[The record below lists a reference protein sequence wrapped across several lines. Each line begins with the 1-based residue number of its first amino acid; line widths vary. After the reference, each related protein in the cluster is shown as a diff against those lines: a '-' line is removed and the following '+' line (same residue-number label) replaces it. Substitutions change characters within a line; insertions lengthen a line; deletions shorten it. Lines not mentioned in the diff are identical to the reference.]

1 MAAFHLQW
9 PEQQTELHY
18 SPPRALRCF
27 THRPRSLHA
36 LLDNALAGHANHTAL
51 VCDDQRLSYAELD
64 QRVGQLAASWHEMGV
79 QAGDRVALLLG
90 NRIEFV
96 LCLLAATRLGAIT
109 VPLSIREQTPGLH
122 YMLSHCAAVMLV
134 FEASLAHVVPSKD
147 SLPGLRWRVSVGP
160 CEAALTLDALLCEKQ
175 WHSAAAVDEEDTAV
189 ILYTS
194 GTTGRPKG
202 AMLSHLGIVHSC
214 MHYQAGMQ
222 LGPKDVSIAAVP
234 LSHVT
239 GLVALVTT
247 MLHVAGTLVILPT
260 FKAPAFL
267 HLAQKERMTHSL
279 MVPAMYN
286 LCLLQPDFA
295 QHDLSHWRIGAY
307 GGAPMP
313 VASIEALAQALPQL
327 VLMNCY
333 GATETTSPATMMP
346 AGMTASH
353 NDSVGLALACAD
365 IKVVDEQGQPV
376 AANAMGEIWIKGPMV
391 VAGYWDNPQATASE
405 FVEGYWKSGDMGSMD
420 AAGFVRILDRKKD
433 MLNRGG
439 YKIYCIEVENVL
451 YQHPAVVECAI
462 VGKPCPVLGER
473 VHAFVCVREP
483 VNETELA
490 VFCQTRLSR
499 EKVPESFTISDQAL
513 PRNANGKLMKRQMR
527 DQLLATLNA

>member
-1 MAAFHLQW
+1 MSTWEVNW
-9 PEQQTELHY
+9 PAQQTETHF
-18 SPPRALRCF
+18 SPERVLRCF
-27 THRPRSLHA
+27 SQRPHSLHG
-36 LLDNALAGHANHTAL
+36 LLENALHANPEGIAL
-51 VCDDQRLSYAELD
+51 VCEDKRLSYRELD
-64 QRVGQLAASWHEMGV
+64 EHVGKLAAGWHALGL
-79 QAGDRVALLLG
+79 QPGDRVALLLS

-122 YMLSHCAAVMLV
+122 YMLSHCEAVMLV
-134 FEASLAHVVPSKD
+134 HDAALADVVPAKD
-147 SLPGLRWRVSVGP
+147 TLPALSWQISVGA
-160 CEAALTLDALLCEKQ
+160 CANTLEFSSLLSDKP
-175 WHSAAAVDEEDTAV
+175 HTDVARVNEEDTAV

-214 MHYQAGMQ
+214 MHFQAGMK
-222 LGPKDVSIAAVP
+222 LGPDSVAIAAVP

-247 MLHVAGTLVILPT
+247 LLHVAGTLVILPT
-260 FKAPAFL
+260 FKAATFL
-267 HLAQKERMTHSL
+267 QVAAQEKMTHSL

-286 LCLLQPDFA
+286 LCLLQPDFERI
-295 QHDLSHWRIGAY
+295 DLSHWQVGAF

-313 VASIEALAQALPQL
+313 VASIEALSRTLPNL

-346 AGMTASH
+346 PGMTAMH
-353 NDSVGLALACAD
+353 NDTV
-365 IKVVDEQGQPV
+365 GQPV
-376 AANAMGEIWIKGPMV
+376 VCAEIHVVDDEGQRVAPGELGEIWIKGPMV
-391 VAGYWDNPQATASE
+391 VSGYWNNPQATASE
-405 FVEGYWKSGDMGSMD
+405 FINGYWKSGDLGSMD
-420 AAGFVRILDRKKD
+420 EAGYVRILDRKKD

-439 YKIYCIEVENVL
+439 YKIYCIEVENTL

-473 VHAFVCVREP
+473 VHAFVSLRQPLSEQD
-483 VNETELA
+483 LID
-490 VFCQTRLSR
+490 FCASRLSR
-499 EKVPESFTISDQAL
+499 EKVPETYTLGMDPL

-527 DQLLATLNA
+527 EALLATLSV